1 MKVLSFGSLNFDHV
15 YQMDH
20 FVMPKETTS
29 SLSYSRGFGG
39 KGLNQSIALAKSGLD
54 VYHAGRVGFDG
65 QPFIDYLQEY
75 GVKVDYLKKDEETAT
90 GHAIIQVSHSEN
102 CIILYGGANQL
113 IDEAQI
119 DEVLTHFEKGDLLLI
134 QNEISSLTY
143 LITKAHEKGL
153 RIAFNTAPMDEK
165 VFSYPLDLIDIF
177 VVNEVEGKGLANVS
191 SNRVEDV
198 IAGLQKAYSSKEIIL
213 TVGSLG
219 SYYICGETVIHQSAY
234 RVDAVDTTAA
244 GDTFTGFY
252 LASILRGETVS
263 NALRIAAKASSI
275 TVTKEGA
282 AKSIPTLEQVLE
294 SMKNV

>member
-191 SNRVEDV
+191 SDQVEDV
-198 IAGLQKAYSSKEIIL
+198 IAGLQKAYPSKEIIL
-213 TVGSLG
+213 TVGSQG
-219 SYYICGETVIHQSAY
+219 SYYISGDMVIHQDAY
-234 RVDAVDTTAA
+234 RVEAVDTTAA

-263 NALRIAAKASSI
+263 DALRIAAKASSI

-282 AKSIPTLEQVLE
+282 AKSIPTLEQVVE

>member
-102 CIILYGGANQL
+102 CIILFGGANQL
-113 IDEAQI
+113 IDEVQI

-177 VVNEVEGKGLANVS
+177 VVNEVEGKGLANIS
-191 SNRVEDV
+191 SDNVEDV
-198 IAGLQKAYSSKEIIL
+198 IVGLQKTYPNKEIIL

-219 SYYICGETVIHQSAY
+219 SYYICGETVMHQEAY

-252 LASILRGETVS
+252 LASILRGEEVNT
-263 NALRIAAKASSI
+263 ALRIAAKASSI

>member
-119 DEVLTHFEKGDLLLI
+119 DEVLAHFEKGDLLLI

-191 SNRVEDV
+191 SDQVEDV
-198 IAGLQKAYSSKEIIL
+198 IAGLQKAYPSKEIIL
-213 TVGSLG
+213 TVGSQG
-219 SYYICGETVIHQSAY
+219 SYYISGDMVIHQDAY
-234 RVDAVDTTAA
+234 RVEAVDTTAA

-282 AKSIPTLEQVLE
+282 AKSIPTLEQVVE

>member
-165 VFSYPLDLIDIF
+165 ILGYPLDLIDIF

-191 SNRVEDV
+191 SDQIEDV
-198 IAGLQKAYSSKEIIL
+198 IAGLQKAYPSKEIIL
-213 TVGSLG
+213 TVGSQG
-219 SYYICGETVIHQSAY
+219 SYYISGDMVIHQDAY
-234 RVDAVDTTAA
+234 RVEAVDTTAA

-252 LASILRGETVS
+252 LASILRGEMVS

-282 AKSIPTLEQVLE
+282 AKSIPTLEQVVE